1 MSMQVF
7 HCLDNTQLRR
17 RDIQRIHIR
26 RQPRIRFLAPIR
38 PYQRVDLHT
47 LHIIQRLN
55 RLLDLS
61 LIRLDIHD
69 EHERVV
75 LLDLLHRRF
84 GVERVHDDLVV
95 VESGCVRDG
104 FAWVF
109 GCSL

>member
-1 MSMQVF
+1 MHVS

-17 RDIQRIHIR
+17 RNIQRIHIR
-26 RQPRIRFLAPIR
+26 RQPRIRLLAPIR
-38 PYQRVDLHT
+38 PYQRINLHT

-55 RLLDLS
+55 RLLDLA

-69 EHERVV
+69 EHECVV
-75 LLDLLHRRF
+75 LFDLLHRTL

-95 VESGCVRDG
+95 VEARCVRDG
-104 FAWVF
+104 FTWVF